1 MVMIKSATRIFA
13 LAGATFA
20 TACAQTPPGPLA
32 AARATGG
39 QCFLARQVT
48 GFSSATMEAVNVE
61 VGVGRYYRLDLTGTC
76 ANIDWSTGLV
86 LRTLGG
92 GSWICNA
99 ADAEIVVPGQPGG
112 RCLVTGVHPITKAQY
127 LARPR

>member
-1 MVMIKSATRIFA
+1 MIKSAAAVVA
-13 LAGATFA
+13 LAGTTVVA
-20 TACAQTPPGPLA
+20 ACTQQQAPGPLA

-48 GFSSATMEAVNVE
+48 GFSSATQDAVNIE

-76 ANIDWSTGLV
+76 VNIDWSTGLI

-92 GSWICNA
+92 GSWICNG
-99 ADAEIVVPGQPGG
+99 ADAEIIVPRQPGG
-112 RCLVTGVHPITKAQY
+112 RCLVTGVHSITKAQY